1 MDLTGRTWTWDEM
14 KKMVPIVTGECV
26 TEGTFIPAEP
36 KYDTLTDDNGAEG
49 VFKPS
54 HYTGGSIET
63 IEKIETVI
71 EGLSGAD
78 AYLLGNVIK
87 YVDRAGKK
95 DGEDAE
101 KDLAKAN
108 NYATRLCT
116 GHWRSE

>member
-1 MDLTGRTWTWDEM
+1 MDLTGHTWTWDEL
-14 KKMVPIVTGECV
+14 KKVLEI
-26 TEGTFIPAEP
+26 EGSFIPAEP
-36 KYDTLTDDNGAEG
+36 KYDTLTEDKGAEG

-87 YVDRAGKK
+87 YIDRAGKK

-108 NYATRLCT
+108 NYAVRLCT
-116 GHWRSE
+116 GHWRGE

>member
-1 MDLTGRTWTWDEM
+1 MDLTGRTWTWDEL
-14 KKMVPIVTGECV
+14 KAITNAADAVSIK
-26 TEGTFIPAEP
+26 GTYIPAEP
-36 KYDTLTDDNGAEG
+36 KYHTLTEDEGAEG
-49 VFKPS
+49 VFEPS

-116 GHWRSE
+116 GHWRYE